1 MEVEAILLTL
11 LLLVVNPKWAVQAYQ
26 LQTPRPF
33 STTGKPLKKS
43 YYSLYNFLT
52 IKAVLVEKYTFF
64 PLIEFSWHVGSGEMS
79 CFHY

>member
-11 LLLVVNPKWAVQAYQ
+11 LLLVVTPKWSVQAYQ

-33 STTGKPLKKS
+33 STTGKPLQKS
-43 YYSLYNFLT
+43 YSFNNFLT

-64 PLIEFSWHVGSGEMS
+64 PLIEFSWHLGSGEMS